1 MDQHDLAARQFGG
14 TAAQYLTST
23 VHATGADLDRLE
35 ALVPAI
41 GAGRALDLGCGA
53 GHASYA
59 LARGGARRVIAYDLS
74 LQMLGT
80 VATEAAS
87 RSHANI
93 ETCEGPA
100 ENLPFDDDSFD
111 CVVTRYSAHHWLNV
125 RQALTEARRVLAPGG
140 TLVVIDVIAP
150 ENPLMD
156 TVLQT
161 VELLRDLSHVRD
173 YRESEWRAMLSAER
187 FAAPTIDR
195 WKLSIDFPSWI
206 ARIRTPP
213 VRVAALHTVFE
224 VLPTEARD
232 YFSVD
237 PCNSFAIDA
246 GWFES
251 KKC

>member
-1 MDQHDLAARQFGG
+1 MDQHDLTARQFGT

-23 VHATGADLDRLE
+23 VHATGADLDRLQ

-41 GAGRALDLGCGA
+41 RPGRALDLGCGA

-59 LARGGARRVIAYDLS
+59 LARGGARRVVAYDLS

-87 RSHANI
+87 RGHTGI
-93 ETCEGPA
+93 ETCAGPA
-100 ENLPFDDDSFD
+100 EDLPFDDESFD

-161 VELLRDLSHVRD
+161 IEILRDLSHVRN
-173 YRESEWRAMLSAER
+173 YRESEWRAMLRAEK
-187 FAAPTIDR
+187 FPTPTVDR
-195 WKLSIDFPSWI
+195 WKLAMNFPAWI

-213 VRVAALHTVFE
+213 DRVAALHTVFDA
-224 VLPTEARD
+224 LAAEARD
-232 YFSVD
+232 YFSLD
-237 PCNSFAIDA
+237 QCNSFAIDA

-251 KKC
+251 NKR